1 MMTALILVVA
11 LGAGG
16 QASRSAPP
24 PPPPPTTQELSAL
37 VERVVRL
44 ADLQQRRL
52 DLEEELAG
60 KALGEGH
67 PEVVALRAALAD
79 IAAAIRRE
87 GLQSY
92 RSEAYL
98 LAERRVQIEN
108 QLARMRVG
116 REHPDYRSAEMK
128 LAAIRAQQRAAAV
141 TTLGGGLEAELRAEI
156 ARQPNEVSPYLSLI
170 ELLTH
175 AGRSD
180 EALVLLSEAQAALKR
195 AGGR

>member
-1 MMTALILVVA
+1 MT
-11 LGAGG
+11 
-16 QASRSAPP
+16 P
-24 PPPPPTTQELSAL
+24 QELSSL

-44 ADLQQRRL
+44 ADLQHRKL

-60 KALGEGH
+60 KTLGEGH

-79 IAAAIRRE
+79 VAAAIQRE

-116 REHPDYRSAEMK
+116 REHPDYRSEQTK
-128 LAAIRAQQRAAAV
+128 LAAIKARQRAAAIAA
-141 TTLGGGLEAELRAEI
+141 LGGGLEAELRAEI
-156 ARQPNEVSPYLSLI
+156 ARQPNELSPYLSLI

-180 EALVLLSEAQAALKR
+180 EAAVLLGEAQAALKR